1 MHVLHALGDRL
12 PVGGVPSQEPACEGG
27 GFMALFD
34 HHHRGLLVP
43 TTRVGLYV
51 LFGCRGDK
59 KLLL

>member
-1 MHVLHALGDRL
+1 MHVLNAPGDRL

-27 GFMALFD
+27 GLMALFD

-43 TTRVGLYV
+43 ATGLRLYV

-59 KLLL
+59 KTLQ